1 MEEEKKI
8 ESEETTEVLG
18 NTGVIDPVVEE
29 PTPEV
34 IETPTEPVPE
44 PTPVEQTVTEAPA
57 PEAPAEQPAEQPTE
71 PAVAQEAPAE
81 PEPVAAPAEPPV
93 STPEVPKPKKKSMLP
108 MLLVIVLVLAVGG
121 FAVWYFVLGGNG
133 SKNPKPTDNPTQN
146 PSGEPTGE
154 PTPTKPEDNIPEKTE
169 EDIKKLYTNVFNAND
184 NLIAA
189 FFETDDIGSLYNNG
203 VKSLFAK
210 EKVPF
215 SSLNLDEN
223 GKFEF
228 AIHSGTTAEIYQIRD
243 TYESLFGGNSFVIK
257 EYKTSDGLFTC
268 GYDEAVYTCTTDV
281 ATGGIS
287 AEPSI
292 RIKYGSFTQN
302 KKTIE
307 INIYAL
313 LCDGQKIYSIKD
325 NKELY
330 EVSGDPF
337 DDANKEIYSK
347 YTYKATFEID
357 GNGYKF
363 ISVEPNY

>member
-29 PTPEV
+29 
-34 IETPTEPVPE
+34 PTEPVPE

-81 PEPVAAPAEPPV
+81 PPV
-93 STPEVPKPKKKSMLP
+93 STPEVPKKKSMLP

-189 FFETDDIGSLYNNG
+189 FFETDGIGSLYNNG

-281 ATGGIS
+281 ATGGTS

>member
-93 STPEVPKPKKKSMLP
+93 STPEVPKKKSMLP
-108 MLLVIVLVLAVGG
+108 MLLVIALVLAVGG
-121 FAVWYFVLGGNG
+121 FAVWYFALGGNG

-189 FFETDDIGSLYNNG
+189 FFETDGIGSLYNNG

-257 EYKTSDGLFTC
+257 
-268 GYDEAVYTCTTDV
+268 
-281 ATGGIS
+281 
-287 AEPSI
+287 
-292 RIKYGSFTQN
+292 
-302 KKTIE
+302 
-307 INIYAL
+307 
-313 LCDGQKIYSIKD
+313 
-325 NKELY
+325 
-330 EVSGDPF
+330 
-337 DDANKEIYSK
+337 
-347 YTYKATFEID
+347 
-357 GNGYKF
+357 
-363 ISVEPNY
+363 